1 MKTQSAMG
9 NGTIESLFEEYT
21 GQKPASVERLAG
33 AGSNR
38 KYFRLKGHGGSVI
51 GVIGDDVE
59 ENRAFCSLAGHF
71 RSRGINVPEVYAVG
85 RDFSCYLQE
94 DLGDVCLFD
103 AVACGR
109 ESGKYSDEEKS
120 LLLKTVAMLPEI
132 QCEGARGLDYSV
144 CYPEPAFCRRTVMS
158 DLNYFKFCF
167 LKAVGVVFNEVLLD
181 EDFSK
186 MADELLDG
194 SWDTFMYRDFQAR
207 NVMLRDGEPYFID
220 FQGGRRGPFYYDLVS
235 FVWQAR
241 ARYPEELKEEMISTY
256 VRSLS
261 GYVPVDESMFRR
273 RLRAFVLF
281 RTLQVLGAYGF
292 RGYFERKPHFLAS
305 IPFAVANLR
314 EMLPLDDYPTL
325 GKVLQEL
332 VAMPRF
338 AAGESEG
345 MTSGCFSGCHGG
357 TGVLNGTSG
366 MAVGKSDG
374 VRTVAGSCGNTDLN
388 GGQARLTVDVCSF
401 SYKKGIPEDLSGNG
415 GGYVFDCRSIH
426 NPGRYEQ
433 YKGLTGKDWEVMD
446 FLENDGEVFHYL
458 EHVYGVVDPHVE
470 TFMRRGFTHLMVSFG
485 CTGGQHRSVYCA
497 ESLARHLRE
506 KYDIDVV
513 LKHREQASWPV
524 SKVSC

>member
-1 MKTQSAMG
+1 MG

-71 RSRGINVPEVYAVG
+71 RSRGINVPEVYAVS

-109 ESGKYSDEEKS
+109 ESGKYSETEKS

-144 CYPEPAFCRRTVMS
+144 CYPEPAFCRRMVMS

-167 LKAVGVVFNEVLLD
+167 LKAVGVGFNEVLLD
-181 EDFSK
+181 EDFSR

-194 SWDTFMYRDFQAR
+194 SWNTFMYRDFQAR
-207 NVMLRDGEPYFID
+207 NVILRDGEPYFID

-261 GYVPVDESMFRR
+261 GYMPVDEVMFRR
-273 RLRAFVLF
+273 CLRVFVLF

-305 IPFAVANLR
+305 IPFAVANLH
-314 EMLPLDDYPTL
+314 EMLPLDDYPAL

-338 AAGESEG
+338 AAGG
-345 MTSGCFSGCHGG
+345 
-357 TGVLNGTSG
+357 
-366 MAVGKSDG
+366 SDG
-374 VRTVAGSCGNTDLN
+374 QEGCTRE
-388 GGQARLTVDVCSF
+388 RLTVDVCSF
-401 SYKKGIPEDLSGNG
+401 SYKKGIPEDMSGNG

-433 YKGLTGKDWEVMD
+433 YKGLTGKDREVMD
-446 FLENDGEVFHYL
+446 FLENDGEVLRYL

-470 TFMRRGFTHLMVSFG
+470 TFMKRGFTHLMVSFG

-524 SKVSC
+524 SKVSCLA